1 MGCFGHQGVPSA
13 MWALWKT
20 RNKLVFEDKVIQKPE
35 VVIYKLLALLLHG
48 KILAAEKN
56 RIQVEEM
63 IEVIHQA
70 CDLGA

>member
-1 MGCFGHQGVPSA
+1 

-20 RNKLVFEDKVIQKPE
+20 RNELVFEDKVIQKPE
-35 VVIYKLLALLLHG
+35 VVIYKLLTLLHG
-48 KILAAEKN
+48 KILVGEKN
-56 RIQVEEM
+56 IIQVEEM

>member
-1 MGCFGHQGVPSA
+1 

-20 RNKLVFEDKVIQKPE
+20 RNELVFEDKVIQKPE
-35 VVIYKLLALLLHG
+35 VVIYKLLTLLLHG
-48 KILAAEKN
+48 KILAGEKN

>member
-1 MGCFGHQGVPSA
+1 

-20 RNKLVFEDKVIQKPE
+20 RNELVFEDKVIQKPE
-35 VVIYKLLALLLHG
+35 VVIYKLLTLLHG
-48 KILAAEKN
+48 KILAGEKN